1 MPQNPSSLWA
11 RVKAQRDLLPA
22 LYGSVDFEEMPE
34 RFTDDASVAI
44 VTDRRPLGVDVTP
57 EDLEIVRAYTLLGD
71 VVADAY
77 AALMPE
83 YGFRR
88 LIEMLQMACDLGVAA
103 VPDAPPQLHAFLA
116 AMEERPDWLDME
128 LVGEGARL
136 ERNAMANLAP
146 YAIRGAFLATF
157 LNKYSALPMALTGT
171 LGRETAARRVN
182 ETAAFFTS
190 TVLPGA
196 LERFG
201 PGFKAAAM
209 VRLMHSMVRFNALRS
224 GQWDTRIYGV
234 PIPQVDQMPA
244 GLIPVFLMA
253 FAVLKEGRRE
263 FNAAE
268 RARVEFSRYRCFL
281 LGLPEDL
288 LASTPEGIVRMM
300 TARNSTLR
308 HGFVDDI
315 CGELIRAT
323 LDAYLP
329 PDRTITNR
337 VHNHLERR
345 FAKVFFLRHFLEG
358 DDAAARRMGI
368 HVTPGDQAIAGLAL
382 LGLGMQLTAFR
393 HAVRNPVTARAADT
407 VLVRRLRRLLK
418 RYGHAEYTT
427 DAAQYRPTVRPAPPR
442 AA

>member
-1 MPQNPSSLWA
+1 
-11 RVKAQRDLLPA
+11 
-22 LYGSVDFEEMPE
+22 
-34 RFTDDASVAI
+34 
-44 VTDRRPLGVDVTP
+44 
-57 EDLEIVRAYTLLGD
+57 
-71 VVADAY
+71 
-77 AALMPE
+77 
-83 YGFRR
+83 
-88 LIEMLQMACDLGVAA
+88 
-103 VPDAPPQLHAFLA
+103 
-116 AMEERPDWLDME
+116 
-128 LVGEGARL
+128 
-136 ERNAMANLAP
+136 
-146 YAIRGAFLATF
+146 
-157 LNKYSALPMALTGT
+157 
-171 LGRETAARRVN
+171 
-182 ETAAFFTS
+182 
-190 TVLPGA
+190 
-196 LERFG
+196 
-201 PGFKAAAM
+201 
-209 VRLMHSMVRFNALRS
+209 
-224 GQWDTRIYGV
+224 
-234 PIPQVDQMPA
+234 
-244 GLIPVFLMA
+244 MA